1 MSQVGISGIFD
12 RVKRVGRLKR
22 NYLLIATLLSS
33 LFFALAIWAFMHPGF
48 AASQLQDYVMRK
60 TGRSL
65 IVNGGV
71 SLQYLPQLSVRL
83 NNVVVSNPDGME
95 GNFAQADLVELPI
108 QLGDLLRRR
117 LRIRDIRLT
126 NPQFNLVVDGKN
138 QSNWIAGKSTSGGKA
153 NNAILTPSLNEAL
166 SMHVEGGTFSFTDE
180 RHAVAFAI
188 GNATADLTVTE
199 EAELSISG
207 TASINS
213 ELSQIEVH
221 VKSLQRMAADGSPA
235 DINVKSA
242 AMSVNFS
249 GRLGTRIGPNL
260 AGSLVASAPSLR
272 RLAKWLGTEIGGHA
286 GLRDFALSGAMDLA
300 ADALKLTKASVTL
313 DGMTAK
319 GELFVDYGRET
330 PRLTAS
336 LATDLLTLD
345 PYFSSPQNSGTG
357 TDQKVEPTWKITAL
371 NFAGLKGVNGA
382 MALSARSVKW
392 GEIEIG
398 PVDISS
404 DLRDGVLET
413 RFQNGSLYGGAGSI
427 KLVLDGS
434 QEVSALR
441 MAVDGRGLKGEAF
454 FKDFAGLDWLGG
466 TTGLQATLSASGRNQ
481 RDMMSTL
488 TGNFML
494 EISKGEI
501 RGVDILDTVSKVSN
515 AVVNGWGKASSHMT
529 AIDHATATFVIEDGV
544 AKTSDIKVRSPLF
557 EITGGGEIDML
568 RRALYFK
575 FEPLLITGNEMAAE
589 LPVDIVVE
597 GLWNKPRIYPDVD
610 GVLQNPQA
618 AYGVLR
624 ELGVPEKTIRK
635 IENKGDKLLKKLRGN

>member
-1 MSQVGISGIFD
+1 MPQVGISGIFD
-12 RVKRVGRLKR
+12 VVKRAGRLKK
-22 NYLLIATLLSS
+22 NYLLTGTLLSL
-33 LFFALAIWAFMHPGF
+33 LFFALAIWAFTHPGF
-48 AASQLQDYVMRK
+48 ATSQLQDYVMRK

-83 NNVVVSNPDGME
+83 NNVVISNPDGME
-95 GNFAQADLVELPI
+95 GSFAQADLVELPI

-126 NPQFNLVVDGKN
+126 NPQFNLLVDGKN
-138 QSNWIAGKSTSGGKA
+138 QSNWIAVKSSGGGKS
-153 NNAILTPSLNEAL
+153 NNAILNPSLNEAL
-166 SMHVEGGTFSFTDE
+166 NMHVEGGTFSFTDE
-180 RHAVAFAI
+180 RHAVTFAI
-188 GNATADLTVTE
+188 GNATADVVVTE

-207 TASINS
+207 TASVNS
-213 ELSQIEVH
+213 EFSQIEAH
-221 VKSLQRMAADGSPA
+221 IKSLQRAAADGSPA
-235 DINVKSA
+235 DINVQAS

-260 AGSLVASAPSLR
+260 AGSLVVSASNLR
-272 RLAKWLGTEIGGHA
+272 RLAKWLGTEIGGRA
-286 GLRDFALSGAMDLA
+286 GLKDFMLSGAMDFSGN
-300 ADALKLTKASVTL
+300 ALTLSKASVAL

-319 GELFVDYGRET
+319 GELFVDYSRET
-330 PRLTAS
+330 TRLSAS
-336 LATDLLTLD
+336 LATDLLSLD
-345 PYFSSPQNSGTG
+345 PYFNSRRDSAGG
-357 TDQKVEPTWKITAL
+357 AGSAEPTWKTEAL

-382 MALSARSVKW
+382 LALSARAVKW
-392 GEIEIG
+392 GDIEIG
-398 PVDISS
+398 SVDVSS

-413 RFQNGSLYGGAGSI
+413 RFQNGSLYGGTGSV

-434 QEVSALR
+434 QEVSAMR

-488 TGNFML
+488 KGNFML

-501 RGVDILDTVSKVSN
+501 RGVDILDTVSKVSS

-529 AIDHATATFVIEDGV
+529 AIDHATATFAIEDGV
-544 AKTSDIKVRSPLF
+544 AKTSDIKVQSPLF

-575 FEPLLITGNEMAAE
+575 FEPLLITGDEMAAE

-597 GLWNKPRIYPDVD
+597 GLWNKPRIYPDVE
-610 GVLQNPQA
+610 GVLQNPEA
-618 AYGVLR
+618 AYDVLR
-624 ELGVPEKTIRK
+624 ELGVSEKTIKK
-635 IENKGDKLLKKLRGN
+635 IEKKGDKLLNKLQGN